1 MRSLLLL
8 SFFVLFFSSCTV
20 YTEKQSEALSR
31 SVYATR
37 DSLDVARIDLADKY
51 VDEST
56 RIVKPPKKRIQ
67 VNGIYKNLESEKP
80 LKRNIETIGS
90 GSKVKPTTINKQR
103 VLIIP
108 EKYKNDTVVV
118 VSSEEYQQLLKD
130 KEIYAQI
137 EKDNVNLIETK
148 KLVDEE
154 LIRQMEYNDKMI
166 KDLNIMQKKLVEKD
180 LAILQRN
187 VVIVILLLT
196 IGGATYLRIK
206 GIL

>member
-1 MRSLLLL
+1 MKKLFLSCFILLFLN
-8 SFFVLFFSSCTV
+8 SCTV

-31 SVYATR
+31 SVYATK
-37 DSLDVARIDLADKY
+37 DSLDNARLDLADTY
-51 VDEST
+51 ANEST
-56 RIVKPPKKRIQ
+56 RLVRPPKQRIDIKAVYKKNVDNSSNIVKP
-67 VNGIYKNLESEKP
+67 
-80 LKRNIETIGS
+80 TI
-90 GSKVKPTTINKQR
+90 INKQR

-130 KEIYAQI
+130 KETHDQI
-137 EKDNVNLIETK
+137 EKDNYSLVETK
-148 KLVDEE
+148 KLIDQE

-166 KDLNIMQKKLVEKD
+166 KDLNIMQRKLVEKD
-180 LAILQRN
+180 LAILNRN
-187 VVIVILLLT
+187 ILIVILILT

>member
-1 MRSLLLL
+1 MKKLFIFCFILLFLN
-8 SFFVLFFSSCTV
+8 SCTV

-31 SVYATR
+31 SVYATK
-37 DSLDVARIDLADKY
+37 DSLDNARVDLADTY
-51 VDEST
+51 ANEST
-56 RIVKPPKKRIQ
+56 RIVKPPKQRIDIKP
-67 VNGIYKNLESEKP
+67 IYKK
-80 LKRNIETIGS
+80 NIDTIAS
-90 GSKVKPTTINKQR
+90 QSKVKPTIINKQR

-118 VSSEEYQQLLKD
+118 VSSEEYQKLLKD
-130 KEIYAQI
+130 KETYAQI
-137 EKDNVNLIETK
+137 EKDNASILETK
-148 KLVDEE
+148 KLVDGE

-187 VVIVILLLT
+187 IAIIFLLVIM
-196 IGGATYLRIK
+196 GGATYLRIK

>member
-1 MRSLLLL
+1 MKLKIIATLILC
-8 SFFVLFFSSCTV
+8 FFTTSCTV

-31 SVYATR
+31 SVYATK
-37 DSLDVARIDLADKY
+37 DSLDSARLDLADSY
-51 VDEST
+51 ANEST
-56 RIVKPPKKRIQ
+56 RIVKPPKQRIDIKA
-67 VNGIYKNLESEKP
+67 VYKK
-80 LKRNIETIGS
+80 NIDVIS
-90 GSKVKPTTINKQR
+90 SQSKVKPTIINKQR

-130 KEIYAQI
+130 KETYDQI
-137 EKDNVNLIETK
+137 EKDNISLVETK
-148 KLVDEE
+148 KLIDSE
-154 LIRQMEYNDKMI
+154 LIRQMEYNDKMVR
-166 KDLNIMQKKLVEKD
+166 DLNTMQKKLVEKD

-187 VVIVILLLT
+187 IVIVILLLT

>member
-1 MRSLLLL
+1 MKKLLLFCFILL
-8 SFFVLFFSSCTV
+8 SLNSCTV

-31 SVYATR
+31 SVYATK
-37 DSLDVARIDLADKY
+37 DSLDNARLDLADTY
-51 VDEST
+51 SNEST
-56 RIVKPPKKRIQ
+56 RIVKPPKNRIEIKP
-67 VNGIYKNLESEKP
+67 VYKK
-80 LKRNIETIGS
+80 NIDNIS
-90 GSKVKPTTINKQR
+90 SQSKVKPTIINKQR

-130 KEIYAQI
+130 KETYEQI
-137 EKDNVNLIETK
+137 EKDNANIIEAK
-148 KLVDEE
+148 KEVDQE

-187 VVIVILLLT
+187 LIIILLIAL
-196 IGGATYLRIK
+196 IGIATYLRIK